1 MDNKKIL
8 IVDDEPNIVLS
19 LDYLVRKKGYT
30 PFIAR
35 NGSEA
40 LSIAHA
46 EIPDLILLD
55 IMMPDI
61 DGYEVCQTL
70 KSDERFARTKIIFLS
85 AKSKKEDIEKG
96 LQMGADKYFTKPFST
111 KQLLQEMVDLL
122 QG

>member
-70 KSDERFARTKIIFLS
+70 KSDERFAATKIIFLS
-85 AKSKKEDIEKG
+85 AKSKKEDIDKG

>member
-1 MDNKKIL
+1 MSKKIL

-19 LDYLVRKKGYT
+19 LDYLVRKKVYT
-30 PFIAR
+30 PYIAR

-40 LSIAHA
+40 LAIAQA

-70 KSDERFARTKIIFLS
+70 KNDPRFNDTKIIFLS

-111 KQLLQEMVDLL
+111 KQLLQEMVDLM

>member
-40 LSIAHA
+40 LAIAQA

-70 KSDERFARTKIIFLS
+70 KSDERFAATKIIFLS

>member
-1 MDNKKIL
+1 MVNKKIL

-70 KSDERFARTKIIFLS
+70 KSDERFAATKIIFLS
-85 AKSKKEDIEKG
+85 AKSKKEDIDKG

>member
-70 KSDERFARTKIIFLS
+70 KSDERFAATKIIFLS

-96 LQMGADKYFTKPFST
+96 LQMGADKYFAKPFST